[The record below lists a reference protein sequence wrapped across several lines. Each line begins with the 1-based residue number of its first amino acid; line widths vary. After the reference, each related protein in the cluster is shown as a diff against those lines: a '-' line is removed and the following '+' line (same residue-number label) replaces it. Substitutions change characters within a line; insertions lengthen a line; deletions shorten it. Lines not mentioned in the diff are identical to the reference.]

1 MTPFRRLARKLTVP
15 ATAFATAVGVLLTY
29 PGGISAAYSDICC
42 FDDHAHQLSDE
53 QAAGADLT
61 ARTHVIAERI
71 NIKEG
76 LVSDLIDG
84 RTTLAA
90 VAERFHELNRD
101 VPACMAAVRSKYPDL
116 DDDERIALNVLDFV
130 RVRELPP
137 AKHELVF
144 ARLAAEYEQMFGHR
158 HLPLN

>member
-1 MTPFRRLARKLTVP
+1 MTPFRRLAKNSTVP
-15 ATAFATAVGVLLTY
+15 ATAFATALGILLTY

-42 FDDHAHQLSDE
+42 FDDHAHQLTDE

-76 LVSDLIDG
+76 LVSDLVDG

-90 VAERFHELNRD
+90 VADRFYELNRD
-101 VPACMAAVRSKYPDL
+101 VPACMGAVRSKYPDVP
-116 DDDERIALNVLDFV
+116 DDERIALNVLDFV

-137 AKHELVF
+137 DRAGVVF

-158 HLPLN
+158 HRPLN